1 MTKMLPRVD
10 IYNSLQIYFN
20 FESVVDSSRTIFI
33 QQLFTEVGVAGGG
46 YLPSRGKIVSLL
58 TKTVR

>member
-1 MTKMLPRVD
+1 MLPHVD
-10 IYNSLQIYFN
+10 IYNSLQIYSNFN
-20 FESVVDSSRTIFI
+20 SLQIYSNFDCVVDSSRTIFI

-46 YLPSRGKIVSLL
+46 YISLL